1 MIGPG
6 LSLRD
11 MAHDRIDLL
20 TRVFALAAVLLPLL
34 VLYSLRHGVIATMV
48 QEMSADPRNRQ
59 IQLRQVVSLDPSF
72 LDGLRA
78 DPRVAFVVGTA
89 SPIAGT
95 LDFELAGDG
104 VVPRA
109 SALAMASG
117 PGDPLLGGHPPPG
130 RGEVVLTP
138 SLAARLGGVQAG
150 DRIELNLLRQ
160 PREGEAELLELPLT
174 VATVLDRAAWAEDG
188 ALLDQTL
195 MWGLEHWQ
203 DFNAVP
209 AFGWP
214 GRTDGSPFVLRN
226 FRLYARDMPALR
238 GLLGDLENGGLNV
251 AADRL
256 GDYERV
262 LALDRALG
270 LVFLVVAGSTAAGLM
285 VSLSATLWAGVLRKR
300 RTLSLLRLHGLP
312 AGQTMLFPVIQALGV
327 AVMGWALAVMLYGVV
342 SALLNLALRDRLVA
356 GGQAS
361 LLTGW
366 HLLAALGLTLALA
379 LAASALAAWRVAR
392 IEPGEGLHDS

>member
-48 QEMSADPRNRQ
+48 QDMSADPRNRQ
-59 IQLRQVVSLDPSF
+59 IQLREVASLDPSF

-78 DPRVAFVVGTA
+78 DPRVEFVVGTA

-95 LDFELAGDG
+95 LDFEQAGDG
-104 VVPRA
+104 IVPRA

-117 PGDPLLGGHPPPG
+117 PGDPLLGAFPPPG
-130 RGEVVLTP
+130 RGEVVLTR
-138 SLAARLGGVQAG
+138 SLAARLGVRAG

-160 PREGEAELLELPLT
+160 PRDGGTDLLELPLT

-188 ALLDQTL
+188 ALLDQSL

-214 GRTDGSPFVLRN
+214 GRTDGPPFVLRN

-238 GLLGDLENGGLNV
+238 GLLADLEDGGLHV

-312 AGQTMLFPVIQALGV
+312 AGQAMLFPVIQATGV
-327 AVMGWALAVMLYGVV
+327 AVMGWALAVMLYGLV
-342 SALLNLALRDRLVA
+342 SVLLNLALRDRLAA

-361 LLTGW
+361 LLTVW

-379 LAASALAAWRVAR
+379 LAASALAAWRVTR
-392 IEPGEGLHDS
+392 IEPGEGLHDP